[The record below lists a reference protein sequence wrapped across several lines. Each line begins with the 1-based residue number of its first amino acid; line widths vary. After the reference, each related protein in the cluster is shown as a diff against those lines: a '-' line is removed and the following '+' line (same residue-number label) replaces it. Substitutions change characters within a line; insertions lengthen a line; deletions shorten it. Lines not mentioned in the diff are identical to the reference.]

1 MAAEPSEVSILAL
14 VKDLGK
20 SFYIN
25 GDGSTKLA
33 AKINAPTD
41 FFIESSKSALV
52 NGQLYIFGGN
62 IPSDKKRVP
71 ILMRFPRFLHSDRAT

>member
-14 VKDLGK
+14 VHDLGK

-25 GDGSTKLA
+25 GDGSTQLA
-33 AKINAPTD
+33 AKINAPKD

-62 IPSDKKRVP
+62 ISSDKKRVP
-71 ILMRFPRFLHSDRAT
+71 ILFRFPRF

>member
-1 MAAEPSEVSILAL
+1 MMSSTTTMKAEPSEVSILAL

-25 GDGSTKLA
+25 GDGSAKLV
-33 AKINAPTD
+33 AKINTPAD

-52 NGQLYIFGGN
+52 NGQIYFFGGN

-71 ILMRFPRFLHSDRAT
+71 IFIRFPRF